1 MNHPSRARH
10 RHGSRGLA
18 LWLIVAQFALF
29 GTSGLTHRHAEL
41 DGSPASAAAACDGLQ
56 IATNHARVTELGSGH
71 HRAPADC
78 ALCQAVRGTIVS
90 LATVPGILYCT
101 RLCGQSPATAPL
113 SLPIRLVGLSSTRAP
128 PTL

>member
-1 MNHPSRARH
+1 VNHPSRARH
-10 RHGSRGLA
+10 RPGSRGLA
-18 LWLIVAQFALF
+18 LWLIVAQLALF
-29 GTSGLTHRHAEL
+29 GTFGLAHRHAEL
-41 DGSPASAAAACDGLQ
+41 DGSPAFAAAACDRPQL
-56 IATNHARVTELGSGH
+56 APNHARVTELGSGH

-90 LATVPGILYCT
+90 LATAPGILCCT
-101 RLCGQSPATAPL
+101 GLCGQAPVAAPL